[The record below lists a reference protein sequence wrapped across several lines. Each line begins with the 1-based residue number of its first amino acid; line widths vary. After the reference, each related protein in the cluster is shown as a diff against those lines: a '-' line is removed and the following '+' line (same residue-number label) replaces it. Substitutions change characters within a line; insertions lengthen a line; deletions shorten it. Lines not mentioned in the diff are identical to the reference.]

1 MYEEM
6 YDKPMDIRYNNNAS
20 KIPIIILYELSASPI
35 KYKNIINTI
44 EYFMDEKKK
53 YDLNRSFFFNGIF
66 RRKSLSDCII
76 ILPDKN
82 NGIIIKVDMSTIT
95 RYPSI

>member
-1 MYEEM
+1 MYEEI

-44 EYFMDEKKK
+44 EYFME
-53 YDLNRSFFFNGIF
+53 
-66 RRKSLSDCII
+66 
-76 ILPDKN
+76 ILYME
-82 NGIIIKVDMSTIT
+82 VHHQ
-95 RYPSI
+95 